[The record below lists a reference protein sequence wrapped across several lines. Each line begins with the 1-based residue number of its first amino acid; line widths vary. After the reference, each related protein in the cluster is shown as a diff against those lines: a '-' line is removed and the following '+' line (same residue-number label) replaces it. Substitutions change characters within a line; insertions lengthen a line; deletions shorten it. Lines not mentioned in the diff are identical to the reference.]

1 MDTGTVLI
9 WLAVGLAFFI
19 LGFVCGR
26 RSGDQDDFPG
36 DIPDPYAQPFLDDTR
51 EVPHA

>member
-19 LGFVCGR
+19 LGFVCGFHAAN
-26 RSGDQDDFPG
+26 QDDFPDPFDRPYG
-36 DIPDPYAQPFLDDTR
+36 DDPGK
-51 EVPHA
+51 VPHA

>member
-19 LGFVCGR
+19 LGFVCGFH
-26 RSGDQDDFPG
+26 SADQDDFP
-36 DIPDPYAQPFLDDTR
+36 DPQAQPYGDDPGK
-51 EVPHA
+51 VPHA